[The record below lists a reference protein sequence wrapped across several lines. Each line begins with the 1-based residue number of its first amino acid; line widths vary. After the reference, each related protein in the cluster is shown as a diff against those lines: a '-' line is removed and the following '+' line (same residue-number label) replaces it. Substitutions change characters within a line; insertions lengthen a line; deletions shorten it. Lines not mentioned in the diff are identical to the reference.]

1 MPFVIGAILII
12 VGAAVY
18 ALWKKGV
25 LSGLLADAKPEQ
37 VKMPYRKKD
46 YLLSKAE
53 RSFYEVL
60 TQCVGPDLAIFSKIR
75 ILDLVFL
82 AKGTENAQGLRNRV
96 QSKHVDFVLC
106 RRDTLSPVLVIELN
120 DKSHDQQKTRER
132 DEFVGRVFASA
143 GLPLLTVR
151 AQAAYDTRE
160 LVASI
165 RASLSVLAT

>member
-60 TQCVGPDLAIFSKIR
+60 TQCVGPDLAIFSKR
-75 ILDLVFL
+75 YVFSIWCSWPRGPRTRR
-82 AKGTENAQGLRNRV
+82 AFAIGCS
-96 QSKHVDFVLC
+96 QSTWTSFSVDETRS
-106 RRDTLSPVLVIELN
+106 RRS
-120 DKSHDQQKTRER
+120 S
-132 DEFVGRVFASA
+132 S
-143 GLPLLTVR
+143 
-151 AQAAYDTRE
+151 
-160 LVASI
+160 
-165 RASLSVLAT
+165 